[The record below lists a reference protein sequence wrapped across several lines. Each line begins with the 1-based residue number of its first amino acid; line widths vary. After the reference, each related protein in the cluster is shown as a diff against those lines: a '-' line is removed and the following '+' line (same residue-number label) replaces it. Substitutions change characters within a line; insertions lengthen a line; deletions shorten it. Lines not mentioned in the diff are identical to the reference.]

1 MGLGGLVLGFPL
13 LYLKGMRIMMFQLS
27 SFYCKGPLRY
37 PRGSFRRCDRR
48 VPFKEFPEGFET
60 GPVRLL

>member
-27 SFYCKGPLRY
+27 SFYCMKDLESLR
-37 PRGSFRRCDRR
+37 FLI
-48 VPFKEFPEGFET
+48 KEP
-60 GPVRLL
+60 